1 MVQNYCE
8 EHNINVLQWPS
19 KSPDLNPIENL
30 WGTIV
35 KEIYKHDFR
44 PQNVNQFRQ
53 RISDTWQQI
62 TPEYTQQLIFS
73 MPRRLQKVIE
83 VNGAMTKY

>member
-53 RISDTWQQI
+53 RISDAWQQI

-73 MPRRLQKVIE
+73 MPRRLQIRSDF
-83 VNGAMTKY
+83 M